1 MRRASRAELHGSDPM
16 TASRGMDR
24 RDDRQI
30 RGVLHGLGIDRWRE
44 NLRAAGPLHRR
55 QVRSEAARV

>member
-1 MRRASRAELHGSDPM
+1 RASRAELHGSDPM